1 MKSLII
7 LIFMLIPSISFAAM
21 TCTGTANSISEN
33 KWEVRIQMTF
43 DTTPGTAS
51 CALPASVLNK
61 MKGLYLYKIATI
73 PGTVGPTE
81 DTDLQILDSDGVTI
95 LSASGFGANIID
107 NTAVN
112 SVVIPDG
119 KVAGTDKF
127 YPLVDGKTWTA
138 TVTNNAVNN
147 SSYTLILVGVD

>member
-1 MKSLII
+1 MKSLILFLFI
-7 LIFMLIPSISFAAM
+7 LIPSVCNAAM
-21 TCTGTANSISEN
+21 TCTGTADSIGRN
-33 KWEVRIQMTF
+33 KWEVRVQMLF

-51 CALPASVLNK
+51 CVIPAALLDK
-61 MKGLYLYKIATI
+61 MTGLYLYKIATI
-73 PGTVGPTE
+73 PGATGPTD

-127 YPLVDGKTWTA
+127 YPLIDGKAWTA